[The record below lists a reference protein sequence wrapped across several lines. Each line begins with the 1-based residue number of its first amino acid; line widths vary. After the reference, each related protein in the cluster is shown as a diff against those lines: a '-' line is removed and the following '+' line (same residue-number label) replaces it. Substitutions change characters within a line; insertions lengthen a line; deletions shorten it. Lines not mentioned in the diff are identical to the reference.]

1 MYTNL
6 EDKVLE
12 LQKANG
18 EEGTYLYRPPKQKY
32 TLNIILFFVTLLT
45 TILVGTN
52 YYISFYMGEK
62 IPKDPELLRRLA
74 SNPLTYLWGL
84 PYALTIMGILFAHE
98 MGHYISSKIHGVDAT
113 LPYFIPAPT
122 LIGTF
127 GAVIRMKSPITSKR
141 ALFDIGIAGPLSGFI
156 VAIPAIIYGIKLSR
170 HVSALPKEGG
180 LFLGEPLIMKIIYKI
195 FYPEAPPEFTLLLH
209 PIAFAAWFGILATAF
224 NLFPI
229 GQLDGGHI
237 LYSVMGRKSEIIGK
251 VFVLVLVA
259 MGFMFWEGWLL
270 WAGIIIIIGT
280 KHPPV
285 YEGESLDEKRK
296 FLAIIALLMFILSF
310 THTPIRR
317 IL

>member
-1 MYTNL
+1 M
-6 EDKVLE
+6 LE

-18 EEGTYLYRPPKQKY
+18 ENEVYSYRPPKQKY
-32 TLNIILFFVTLLT
+32 TLNIILFFATLLT

-62 IPKDPELLRRLA
+62 IPRDPELLKRLV
-74 SNPLTYLWGL
+74 SNPLTYLWGV

-156 VAIPAIIYGIKLSR
+156 IAVPAIIYGIKLSR
-170 HVSALPKEGG
+170 HVSDLPREGG

-195 FYPEAPPEFTLLLH
+195 FYPEAPSEFTLLLH

-237 LYSVMGRKSEIIGK
+237 LYSVLGRKSEIFGK
-251 VFVLVLVA
+251 IFVLVLIA
-259 MGFMFWEGWLL
+259 MGIMFWEGWLL

-285 YEGESLDEKRK
+285 YEGESLDGKRK

-310 THTPIRR
+310 TPTPVRR

>member
-1 MYTNL
+1 L
-6 EDKVLE
+6 EDKVIE
-12 LQKANG
+12 LQKADG
-18 EEGTYLYRPPKQKY
+18 EEGAYFYRPPKQKY
-32 TLNIILFFVTLLT
+32 TLNIILFFATLLT

-52 YYISFYMGEK
+52 YYISFYLGEK
-62 IPKDPELLRRLA
+62 IPKDPELLRRLV

-98 MGHYISSKIHGVDAT
+98 MGHYISSRIHGVDAT

-170 HVSALPKEGG
+170 HVPAIPTREGIY
-180 LFLGEPLIMKIIYKI
+180 LGEPLIMKIIYKI
-195 FYPEAPPEFTLLLH
+195 FYPDAPSEFTLLLH

-237 LYSVMGRKSEIIGK
+237 LYSVIGRKTEILGK
-251 VFVLVLVA
+251 IFVLILIA
-259 MGFMFWEGWLL
+259 MGFIFWEGWLI
-270 WAGIIIIIGT
+270 WAGIIIILGT

-285 YEGESLDEKRK
+285 YEDEPLDGKRK
-296 FLAIIALLMFILSF
+296 FLAIIALLMFVLSF
-310 THTPIRR
+310 TPVPIKRV
-317 IL
+317 L